1 MTAVKENNSTLRKR
15 SVLDRFYASF
25 LMTFTRE
32 YNQLEQIRRKNNY
45 NKNTPSIAEPT
56 IIDTNYV
63 EIKGEKIR
71 YAHYHNPGK
80 ETLIMLSPLPQ
91 SIIAYSPIW
100 KQVTAQ
106 FNVYAYDLPG
116 FGRSTGGMEF
126 MNFKAQGEFLKE
138 FIETFE
144 IEAPHIMA
152 PDIGM
157 PTAIYYTGMFKND
170 VKSLIVGDG
179 PAIDPSTNGS
189 IIEKLGFSNFWQFLI
204 GNFVGAGAFVEVGN
218 RIGYVNYVPN
228 AYELSDY
235 IKSYDGRLKLSIEW
249 FRKYPESLA
258 TVNPLLEK
266 IEVPTLLFWG
276 DNDQILPYDNGERIS
291 KRMKNST
298 LHIIENCGH
307 FSYQDQH
314 EAFSELLSNWVNGE
328 YQKNDKRKEELVA

>member
-1 MTAVKENNSTLRKR
+1 MTAVKENNLPLRKR
-15 SVLDRFYASF
+15 SLLDRFYASF

-32 YNQLEQIRRKNNY
+32 YDQLEQIRRKNNY
-45 NKNTPSIAEPT
+45 NKNIPSVAEPT

-63 EIKGEKIR
+63 EIKGVKIR
-71 YAHYHNPGK
+71 YAHHHNPDK

-100 KQVTAQ
+100 KKVTEQ

-116 FGRSTGGMEF
+116 FGRSEGGKEF
-126 MNFKAQGEFLKE
+126 MTFKAQGEFLKD

-144 IEAPHIMA
+144 ISEPHIMA

-157 PTAIYYTGMFKND
+157 PSAIYYTGTFEND
-170 VKSLIVGDG
+170 VKSLMIGDG

-218 RIGYVNYVPN
+218 RVGYVNYVPN
-228 AYELSDY
+228 EYEISDY
-235 IKSYDGRLKLSIEW
+235 IKSYDGRLKSSIEW
-249 FRKYPESLA
+249 FKRYPESLA
-258 TVNPLLEK
+258 SVNPLLEK
-266 IEVPTLLFWG
+266 IEIPTLLFWG
-276 DNDQILPYDNGERIS
+276 ENDQILPVDNGERINE
-291 KRMKNST
+291 RMQNST
-298 LHIIENCGH
+298 LQVIENCGH

-314 EAFSELLSNWVNGE
+314 EKFSDLLNNWVGGDYKKMTRE
-328 YQKNDKRKEELVA
+328 SQI